1 MPLYACCKAADI
13 TPPKGVRLA
22 GYPHYPRE
30 NTGAHD
36 PLMATCVYLNDGE
49 HAIALVT
56 LDILFFSKK
65 YADRVKAA
73 ITERGAMDGAC
84 VLFTCSH
91 THSGPWASGNPELEA
106 TAGESEDIDEGYLEA
121 LLEGLTSLVT
131 DCAKNAYPA
140 KVAFGDVICGA
151 EYGIGG
157 NRRVKDGLCDPR
169 LCVLAVSDAADTLRG
184 VLCSYALH
192 PTFLHEDSTVCTA
205 DYPYYLRKKI
215 SECHHDA
222 VIGFAQS
229 TSGDQSSRYFRQGQS
244 FDEAARVGGI
254 MGEKALALIDTLEF
268 RSDIKLDMR
277 SAEVELILRE
287 YPPVEE
293 LEKLAA
299 QKKEEYL
306 EKLNAGA
313 PYLEVQNAN
322 LRMLGAEDMLGYAIC
337 LRDGRRIDL
346 LHDEIPCRIGAVR
359 IGDLAIAYLPGEL
372 FVEYGIAIKE
382 ASPAAKTFVFELTN
396 GCLPGY
402 CCNEEALAEGTYEAG
417 NSMLSPAFGNRC
429 VDVITTLIKD
439 LFGDLS

>member
-1 MPLYACCKAADI
+1 MQLKACCKAADI
-13 TPPKGVRLA
+13 TPHRGVRLA

-36 PLMATCVYLNDGE
+36 PLMATCLYLDDGKC
-49 HAIALVT
+49 AIALVT

-73 ITERGAMDGAC
+73 ITESGIIDGER

-106 TAGESEDIDEGYLEA
+106 TAGDSEDIDEVYLA
-121 LLEGLTSLVT
+121 RLLDTLTGLVI

-140 KVAFGDVICGA
+140 KVAYGDVICGA

-157 NRRVKDGLCDPR
+157 NRREKGGLCDPR
-169 LCVLAVSDAADTLRG
+169 LCVLAVRDEADCLRG
-184 VLCSYALH
+184 VICSYALH

-205 DYPYYLRKKI
+205 DYPYYLREKI
-215 SECHHDA
+215 KESHPDA
-222 VIGFAQS
+222 VVGFAQS

-254 MGEKALALIDTLEF
+254 MGEKAVNLIESLTF
-268 RSDIKLDMR
+268 SDDVKLGME
-277 SAEVELILRE
+277 SAEVELILRD

-293 LEKLAA
+293 LEVIAA
-299 QKKEEYL
+299 ERKAEYL

-313 PYLEVQNAN
+313 PYLDVQNAN
-322 LRMLGAEDMLGYAIC
+322 LRMLGAEDLLGYAIC
-337 LRDGRRIDL
+337 VRDGKRIDL
-346 LHDEIPCRIGAVR
+346 LHDEIPCHIGAVR
-359 IGDLAIAYLPGEL
+359 IGDLAVAYLPGEL
-372 FVEYGIAIKE
+372 FVQYGIAIKDRS
-382 ASPAAKTFVFELTN
+382 AAAKTFVFELTN

-417 NSMLSPAFGNRC
+417 NSMLSPRFGEHC
-429 VDVITTLIKD
+429 VDVITGLID
-439 LFGDLS
+439 RLFGDDK